1 MTKSDAKA
9 ASFYQKYL
17 DRVQDEDVQKALKKS
32 GRQFR
37 KFLGEIPK
45 NKIDFAY
52 APGKWTIRQVLQ
64 HIIDAER
71 VFTYRALSF
80 ARKDS
85 APLPGFDENFWAAN
99 SDGGKRKWKDLMEE
113 FTAVRAATE
122 FLFDSFSQDQLLSEG
137 IASNNPVNTLAL
149 GYICSG
155 HVVHHMHVIRERY
168 L

>member
-1 MTKSDAKA
+1 MMTKSDAKA

-52 APGKWTIRQVLQ
+52 APGKWTIREVLQ

-71 VFTYRALSF
+71 VFTYRALTF
-80 ARKDS
+80 ARKDKT
-85 APLPGFDENFWAAN
+85 PLPGFDENNWAAE
-99 SDGGKRKWKDLMEE
+99 SRSAQRSWKDLRDE
-113 FTAVRAATE
+113 FKTIRKSTE
-122 FLFDSFSQDQLLSEG
+122 LLFGSLDQEQLL
-137 IASNNPVNTLAL
+137 A
-149 GYICSG
+149 
-155 HVVHHMHVIRERY
+155 
-168 L
+168 